1 MRSSS
6 NQNRQKQKMNNY
18 LDSSDNRLK
27 CKADNDK
34 TALSASQSP
43 TPSMIY
49 QSNQSNPTKRP
60 SNSQQIQKVEQK
72 QPQNQQKQIQQ
83 QNQPNQ
89 KQQYQNNPSPQK
101 RRARPEW
108 KISCYRKIIQKWQA
122 VMNRRIYSFSC
133 FALQVGDVIIFSLTA
148 AYIAFSFFEEID
160 TQSSGNVAQ
169 MMLTLT
175 IIFGCRNGLLSFI
188 FSLSL
193 ERALLWHQMF
203 AWGTLALSINH
214 WMHSREIMSG
224 YLAIAPIFGLVAF
237 SIQPIRR
244 YLWEFFMRM
253 HWILII
259 ALVVGCIL
267 HGVTL
272 GVVAC
277 GYFFLDICFR
287 IYNVCKYR
295 EMSRYM
301 TLERV
306 GNNITRLSMTNE
318 DCYFKGGQYFFIMIP
333 HLSYFQ
339 WHPFS
344 VFSASYEEEMVFY
357 VKSLGNWTGDLY
369 EIAGKPGQPTSY
381 RAYIDGPYGSHSIS
395 IEGDKYQNFLMISG
409 GIGVTP
415 IISTAKEL
423 LAEIDDGRPVKNLH
437 FIWTGRDSALVEGVF
452 EPGDLK
458 SLLHQDEANILQTF
472 YHYSAEGDKRITDI
486 EKQAQKN
493 KQQIVEL
500 TKGRPNFDKYFDNAY
515 KSCSKSGH
523 SLVAVLVCG
532 PQELIDLVE
541 IQAMKYSTDGIR
553 FDVHQEVFNF

>member
-1 MRSSS
+1 
-6 NQNRQKQKMNNY
+6 MNNY
-18 LDSSDNRLK
+18 LDNSNNRLTRNS
-27 CKADNDK
+27 DVNK
-34 TALSASQSP
+34 TAISASQSP

-49 QSNQSNPTKRP
+49 KSNQSNPPKRQ
-60 SNSQQIQKVEQK
+60 SNSQQTQNVQQK

-83 QNQPNQ
+83 QNQQTQ
-89 KQQYQNNPSPQK
+89 KQQNQQAQKQQNQNNPSPQK

-108 KISCYRKIIQKWQA
+108 KISCYRKFIQKWQA
-122 VMNRRIYSFSC
+122 VMNRRVYSFSC
-133 FALQVGDVIIFSLTA
+133 FALQIGDLIIFTLTA
-148 AYIAFSFFEEID
+148 AYIAFSFLKEVN

-169 MMLTLT
+169 MMLAMT

-214 WMHSREIMSG
+214 WMHSEEIMSG

-244 YLWEFFMRM
+244 FLWEFFMRM

-259 ALVVGCIL
+259 VLVVGCIL

-287 IYNVCKYR
+287 IYNICKYR

-306 GNNITRLSMTNE
+306 GPNITRLTMVNE
-318 DCYFKGGQYFFIMIP
+318 DCYYKGGQYFFIMIP

-357 VKSLGNWTGDLY
+357 VKSLGNWTSDLY
-369 EIAGKPGQPTSY
+369 DIAGKPGQPTSY
-381 RAYIDGPYGSHSIS
+381 KAYLDGPYGSHSIS
-395 IEGDKYQNFLMISG
+395 IDGDKYQNFLMISG

-423 LAEIDDGRPVKNLH
+423 LSEIDDGRPVKNLH
-437 FIWTGRDSALVEGVF
+437 FIWTGRDSALIEGVF

-458 SLLHQDEANILQTF
+458 SLLYQEEVNILQTF
-472 YHYSAEGDKRITDI
+472 YHYSAEGDKKISDI

-515 KSCSKSGH
+515 KCCSKSGH

-541 IQAMKYSTDGIR
+541 IQAMKFSTDGIR